1 MTTCMIPTLVTVSK
15 TNRNYLEKYITNSD
29 RNICNMFIAITV
41 IHLANSIDVVV
52 IINVNSNDDSDGYH
66 DDASTCKLLQY

>member
-1 MTTCMIPTLVTVSK
+1 MTTCMISTLVTVSK

-52 IINVNSNDDSDGYH
+52 IINVNNNDDSDGYH
-66 DDASTCKLLQY
+66 DDANTCKLLQH